1 MVNNSSDIPSN
12 KTDIPVLDQSVIERA
27 LAHYLPAD
35 VLAASKPAIPSP
47 HLEASLL
54 HALDFLRCA
63 AATSSELGEGLS
75 GAQRS
80 LAFSSMH
87 MAEMA
92 RVMVERSLACVEQ
105 P

>member
-1 MVNNSSDIPSN
+1 MEKPIPDSSLNN
-12 KTDIPVLDQSVIERA
+12 PVLDQSVIERA

-35 VLAASKPAIPSP
+35 VLAEGKPVTPSP

-63 AATSSELGEGLS
+63 AATSSELGEALS

>member
-1 MVNNSSDIPSN
+1 MVNDTSD
-12 KTDIPVLDQSVIERA
+12 KTCSKTMLPILNQSIVERA
-27 LAHYLPAD
+27 LAHYLPATD
-35 VLAASKPAIPSP
+35 LSASRPATIPP
-47 HLEASLL
+47 HLETTLL

-63 AATSSELGEGLS
+63 AATASELGEGLS

-92 RVMVERSLACVEQ
+92 RVMVERSLSSVEQ
-105 P
+105 A

>member
-1 MVNNSSDIPSN
+1 MVNDTFDKPGS
-12 KTDIPVLDQSVIERA
+12 KTLLPVLNQSIVERA
-27 LAHYLPAD
+27 LAHYLPATD
-35 VLAASKPAIPSP
+35 VVENNPATIPP
-47 HLEASLL
+47 HLETTLL

-63 AATSSELGEGLS
+63 AATSCELGEGLS